1 MDRGKSMMNYFRSIL
16 PRYPVDSDDLAILR
30 ERILQIM
37 MAATSILGSV
47 LYIVLVQNA
56 LKRSAWADVFFFSLM
71 ILFVWSITLFQK
83 FPYPLRSGGI
93 LLIIFVIT
101 VYSLAQSG
109 LSGHARVFLLIF
121 WIMSAALLGAKALGV
136 SLILGFTTLL
146 FFGIGMTNGW
156 LPIPPLGSNGD
167 SSNQRD
173 WLLTGLFL
181 IVAIALT
188 AIPVLVILTK
198 LQKSLHDKSDLFIR
212 LEAERSGLEAR
223 ITARTFDLERRL
235 TQIRTAAE
243 IARSMSSVLDPDE
256 LLQHIV
262 NLLAERAQLYYVG
275 VFLIDASGAYAV
287 LRAGSGAAG
296 KAMISEGHRLQIG
309 GSSMVGWTTAT
320 RQARIALDVGEDA
333 VRFNNPHLPLTRSEL
348 ALPIVGKTMILGALT
363 VQSEKPDAFDKDDIL
378 ILQGIADSL
387 AIAIENAH
395 FFQQNQRDL
404 EEIRT
409 LNQQYLEHAWAEA
422 NVSGDLKY
430 SYHNPYNS
438 SECGIQSLQVPLV
451 VREQP
456 IGKITLDTGGKEL
469 SAEEIAVVEAI
480 TNQTALALES
490 ARLLEQT
497 TRRAERERKVLDIT
511 SKIRSTNDFNS
522 MVQVAVEELQLALG
536 ASRAQVIFHSATEG
550 IISGKNDKER
560 RDNP

>member
-1 MDRGKSMMNYFRSIL
+1 MMNFFRAIH
-16 PRYPVDSDDLAILR
+16 PRYSVDSDDLASLR

-37 MAATSILGSV
+37 MVVTSILGSV

-56 LKRSAWADVFFFSLM
+56 LKRSAWTDAFFFTLM
-71 ILFVWSITLFQK
+71 ILFVWSITLFRNI
-83 FPYPLRSGGI
+83 PYLLRSGGI
-93 LLIIFVIT
+93 LLITFLIT

-109 LSGHARVFLLIF
+109 LSGHAQVFLLVF
-121 WIMSAALLGAKALGV
+121 LIMSAALLGAKALGV
-136 SLILGFTTLL
+136 SLFLGLVTLL
-146 FFGIGMTNGW
+146 SFGIGMTNKW
-156 LPIPPLGSNGD
+156 FPIPPPGINGD
-167 SSNQRD
+167 ASYQLD

-181 IVAIALT
+181 IVAVALT

-198 LQKSLHDKSDLFIR
+198 LQASLQAQKDLFIQ

-256 LLQHIV
+256 LLQYIV
-262 NLLAERAQLYYVG
+262 DLLADRAQLYYVG
-275 VFLIDASGAYAV
+275 VFLVDASGTYAV

-309 GSSMVGWTTAT
+309 GTSMVGWTTAT

-333 VRFNNPHLPLTRSEL
+333 VRFNNPHLPMTRSEL
-348 ALPIVGKTMILGALT
+348 ALPIVGKSMILGALT
-363 VQSEKPDAFDKDDIL
+363 VQSEKPDAFDEDDIL

-387 AIAIENAH
+387 AIAIENAN
-395 FFQQNQRDL
+395 FFQQSQRDL

-409 LNQQYLEHAWAEA
+409 LNQQYLEHAWSEA
-422 NVSGDLKY
+422 NVRGDLKY
-430 SYHNPYNS
+430 SYHNPYDS
-438 SECGIQSLQVPLV
+438 SEHIIQSLQVPIV

-469 SAEEIAVVEAI
+469 SVEEIAVVKAI
-480 TNQTALALES
+480 TTQTGLALEN

-497 TRRAERERKVLDIT
+497 TRRAERERKVLEIT

-522 MVQVAVEELQLALG
+522 MVQIAVEELQFALG
-536 ASRAQVIFHSATEG
+536 ASRVQVIFHSVPDEEIPG
-550 IISGKNDKER
+550 ENGKER
-560 RDNP
+560 RDNS

>member
-1 MDRGKSMMNYFRSIL
+1 MNFFRSFL
-16 PRYPVDSDDLAILR
+16 PRYSVDSDDLAILR

-37 MAATSILGSV
+37 MVVTSILGSV

-56 LKRSAWADVFFFSLM
+56 LKRSAWTDAFFFTLM
-71 ILFVWSITLFQK
+71 ILFVWGITLFRN

-93 LLIIFVIT
+93 LLITFTIT

-109 LSGHARVFLLIF
+109 LSGHAQVFLLVF
-121 WIMSAALLGAKALGV
+121 LIMSAALLGAKALGV
-136 SLILGFTTLL
+136 SLFLGLVTLF
-146 FFGIGMTNGW
+146 FFGIGMTNKW
-156 LPIPPLGSNGD
+156 FPVSPPGINGD
-167 SSNQRD
+167 SSNQLD

-181 IVAIALT
+181 IVAVALT

-198 LQKSLHDKSDLFIR
+198 LQTSLQVQKGLFIQ

-256 LLQHIV
+256 LLQYIV
-262 NLLAERAQLYYVG
+262 DLLADRAQLYYVG
-275 VFLIDASGAYAV
+275 VFLVDASGTYAV

-348 ALPIVGKTMILGALT
+348 ALPIIGKSMILGALT
-363 VQSEKPDAFDKDDIL
+363 VQSEKPDAFDEDDIL

-387 AIAIENAH
+387 AIAIENAN
-395 FFQQNQRDL
+395 FFQQSQRDL

-409 LNQQYLEHAWAEA
+409 LNQQYLEHAWSEA
-422 NVSGDLKY
+422 NVRGDLKY
-430 SYHNPYNS
+430 SYHNPYDS
-438 SECGIQSLQVPLV
+438 SEHIIQSLQVPIV

-469 SAEEIAVVEAI
+469 SVEEIAVVKAI
-480 TNQTALALES
+480 TTQTALALEN

-522 MVQVAVEELQLALG
+522 MVQIAVEELQLALG
-536 ASRAQVIFHSATEG
+536 ASRAQVIFHSVPDEEIPG
-550 IISGKNDKER
+550 ENGKER